1 MINPEAVKRLQ
12 ILSKDVYGSKFD
24 ASPFL
29 LNHSEGAL
37 HGLPQ
42 KKLNSDYQ
50 NLIFALI
57 KNQQLFTVVLPVRRR
72 QHAINV

>member
-12 ILSKDVYGSKFD
+12 ILSRDVYGSEFD

-29 LNHSEGAL
+29 FNNSEGAL

-42 KKLNSDYQ
+42 KRLNSEYQ

-57 KNQQLFTVVLPVRRR
+57 KNECDFAGKFWLT
-72 QHAINV
+72 